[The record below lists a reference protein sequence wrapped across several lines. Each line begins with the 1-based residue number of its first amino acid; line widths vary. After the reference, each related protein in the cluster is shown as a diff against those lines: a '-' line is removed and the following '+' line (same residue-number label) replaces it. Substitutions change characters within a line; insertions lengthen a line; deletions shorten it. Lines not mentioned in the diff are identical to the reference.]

1 MILML
6 SFRVKGS
13 KTAASTKDS
22 SKESN
27 TMKKSIRFTSA
38 AMAALIAM
46 SCATFS
52 AFADDSIELAD
63 DSGYTEFLAGGWE
76 VNTGS
81 TSISK
86 NAAAKA
92 AFKKATAELLG
103 VSYQPIAVLGTQVV
117 AGTKYAI
124 LCRATPVIPDAAPDI
139 TIMYIYENV
148 DGTVDID
155 GFQTII
161 SGGDKGGFKANTR
174 KFTIKNKKNKA
185 VYSAYKKAMKE
196 LVGVDYKP
204 VLYLGSQN
212 KSGSN
217 YMILCRSQAVYPNA
231 PYEWSLVTVSK
242 SAKGKVKLGDVQ
254 TLELGNTDE
263 EITGDNTQIPNP
275 WQEYKTV
282 SEAAKATGISFSA
295 PEKIEKYTV
304 SYVRALDGIVEVRY
318 SNGSNEIRVRK
329 GKGTDDISG
338 DYNVYKNV
346 SEKKIGGNTV
356 TLKGNGDGVSSA
368 TWTDGTY
375 SCSIFSE
382 NELTNK
388 LVESIVA
395 AMR

>member
-13 KTAASTKDS
+13 KTAASTKEI
-22 SKESN
+22 SKEYN
-27 TMKKSIRFTSA
+27 IMKKSIRFTSA

-52 AFADDSIELAD
+52 AFADDTSVPTD

-124 LCRATPVIPDAAPDI
+124 LCKATPVIPDAVPDI

-161 SGGDKGGFKANTR
+161 SGGDKGGFKANTG

-204 VLYLGSQN
+204 VLYLGKQT
-212 KSGSN
+212 KSGSS

-282 SEAAKATGISFSA
+282 SEAAKAAGISFSA
-295 PEKIEKYTV
+295 PEKLEGYKV
-304 SYVRALDGIVEVRY
+304 SYVQVMDGIVELRY

-329 GKGTDDISG
+329 GKGTNDISG

-368 TWTDGTY
+368 VWTDGTY
-375 SCSIFSE
+375 SCSICSE

-395 AMR
+395 AMK

>member
-1 MILML
+1 MISML

-46 SCATFS
+46 SCAAFS

-81 TSISK
+81 TSIRK

-103 VSYQPIAVLGTQVV
+103 VSYQPIAVLGTQAV

-124 LCRATPVIPDAAPDI
+124 LCKATPVIPDAAPDI

-155 GFQTII
+155 GFHTII
-161 SGGDKGGFKANTR
+161 SGGDKGGFKANTG

-185 VYSAYKKAMKE
+185 VYSTYKKAMKE

-204 VLYLGSQN
+204 VLYLGKQT
-212 KSGSN
+212 KSGSS

-282 SEAAKATGISFSA
+282 SEAAKAAGISFSA
-295 PEKIEKYTV
+295 PEKLEGYKV
-304 SYVRALDGIVEVRY
+304 SHVQVMDGIVEVRY

>member
-1 MILML
+1 MISML

>member
-22 SKESN
+22 SKEYN
-27 TMKKSIRFTSA
+27 IMKKSIRFTSA

-46 SCATFS
+46 SCTAFS
-52 AFADDSIELAD
+52 AFADDSIVLAD

-124 LCRATPVIPDAAPDI
+124 LCKATPVIPDAAPDI

-148 DGTVDID
+148 DGTVDIN

-161 SGGDKGGFKANTR
+161 SGGDKGGFKANTG

-204 VLYLGSQN
+204 VLYLGKQK

-217 YMILCRSQAVYPNA
+217 YMILCRSQVVYPDA

-254 TLELGNTDE
+254 TLELGNADE

-282 SEAAKATGISFSA
+282 SEAAKAAGISFSA
-295 PEKIEKYTV
+295 PEKLEGYKV
-304 SYVRALDGIVEVRY
+304 SHVQTMDGIVELRY

-329 GKGTDDISG
+329 GKGTNDISG

>member
-1 MILML
+1 MISML

-52 AFADDSIELAD
+52 AFADNSIELAD

>member
-1 MILML
+1 ML
-6 SFRVKGS
+6 SFRVRGS
-13 KTAASTKDS
+13 ERAAITKEI
-22 SKESN
+22 SKEYN
-27 TMKKSIRFTSA
+27 IMKKTIRFTSA

-46 SCATFS
+46 SCAAFS

-63 DSGYTEFLAGGWE
+63 DSGYTDFLAGGWE

-81 TSISK
+81 TAMSK

-124 LCRATPVIPDAAPDI
+124 LCKATPVIPDAAPDI

-148 DGTVDID
+148 DGTVDIN

-161 SGGDKGGFKANTR
+161 SGGDKGGFKANTG

-204 VLYLGSQN
+204 VFYLGSQN

-217 YMILCRSQAVYPNA
+217 YMILCRSQVVYPDA

-254 TLELGNTDE
+254 TLELGITDE
-263 EITGDNTQIPNP
+263 DSGNDSTQIPNP

-295 PEKIEKYTV
+295 PEKLEGYKV
-304 SYVRALDGIVEVRY
+304 SYVQVMDGIIELRY
-318 SNGSNEIRVRK
+318 FNGSNEIRVRK

-356 TLKGNGDGVSSA
+356 TLKGNGDGISSA
-368 TWTDGTY
+368 VWTDGKY
-375 SCSIFSE
+375 SYSIYSG
-382 NELTNK
+382 NELANGFAEM
-388 LVESIVA
+388 LIAEIG
-395 AMR
+395 

>member
-1 MILML
+1 MISML

-27 TMKKSIRFTSA
+27 IMKKSIRFTSA

-52 AFADDSIELAD
+52 AFADDTSVPTD

-124 LCRATPVIPDAAPDI
+124 LCKATPVIPDAAPDI

-155 GFQTII
+155 GFHTII
-161 SGGDKGGFKANTR
+161 SGGDKGGFKANTG

-185 VYSAYKKAMKE
+185 VYSTYKKAMKE

-204 VLYLGSQN
+204 VLYLGKQT
-212 KSGSN
+212 KSGSS

-282 SEAAKATGISFSA
+282 SEAAKAAGISFSA
-295 PEKIEKYTV
+295 PEKLEGYKV
-304 SYVRALDGIVEVRY
+304 SHVQVMDGIVEVRY

>member
-1 MILML
+1 MISML

-92 AFKKATAELLG
+92 AFKKATAGLLG

-124 LCRATPVIPDAAPDI
+124 LCKATPVIPDAAPDI

-161 SGGDKGGFKANTR
+161 SGGDKGGFKANTG

-204 VLYLGSQN
+204 VLYLGKQT
-212 KSGSN
+212 KSGSS

>member
-1 MILML
+1 MISML

-212 KSGSN
+212 KSESN

>member
-1 MILML
+1 MISML

-27 TMKKSIRFTSA
+27 IMKKSIRFTSA

-52 AFADDSIELAD
+52 AFADDTSVPTD

-92 AFKKATAELLG
+92 AFKKAIAELLG

-124 LCRATPVIPDAAPDI
+124 LCKATPVIPDAAPDI

-155 GFQTII
+155 GFQTVI
-161 SGGDKGGFKANTR
+161 SGGDKGGFKANTG

-185 VYSAYKKAMKE
+185 VYSTYKKAMKE

-204 VLYLGSQN
+204 VLYLGKQT
-212 KSGSN
+212 KSGSS

-254 TLELGNTDE
+254 TLELGNIDE

-282 SEAAKATGISFSA
+282 SEAAKAAGISFSA
-295 PEKIEKYTV
+295 PEKLEGYKV
-304 SYVRALDGIVEVRY
+304 SHVQVMDGIVELRY
-318 SNGSNEIRVRK
+318 SNGNNEIRVRK

-346 SEKKIGGNTV
+346 SEKKIGGNAV

-368 TWTDGTY
+368 TWTNGTY
-375 SCSIFSE
+375 SYSIFSE

>member
-1 MILML
+1 
-6 SFRVKGS
+6 
-13 KTAASTKDS
+13 
-22 SKESN
+22 
-27 TMKKSIRFTSA
+27 MKKSIRFTSA

-52 AFADDSIELAD
+52 AFADDSIVLAD

-81 TSISK
+81 TAMSK

-124 LCRATPVIPDAAPDI
+124 LCKATPVIPDAVPDI

-155 GFQTII
+155 GFQTVI
-161 SGGDKGGFKANTR
+161 SGGDKGGFKANTG

-204 VLYLGSQN
+204 VLYLGKQK

-217 YMILCRSQAVYPNA
+217 YMILCRSQVVYPDA

-282 SEAAKATGISFSA
+282 SEAAKAAGISFSA

-318 SNGSNEIRVRK
+318 SNGSNEIRIRK

-375 SCSIFSE
+375 SYSIYSE

>member
-52 AFADDSIELAD
+52 AFADDSIVLAD

-124 LCRATPVIPDAAPDI
+124 LCKATPVIPDAAPDI

-161 SGGDKGGFKANTR
+161 SGGDKGGFKANTG

-204 VLYLGSQN
+204 VLYLGKQT
-212 KSGSN
+212 KSGSS

-295 PEKIEKYTV
+295 PEKLEGYKV
-304 SYVRALDGIVEVRY
+304 SHVQALDGIVEVRY

-368 TWTDGTY
+368 TWTNGTY
-375 SCSIFSE
+375 SCSIYSE

>member
-22 SKESN
+22 SKEYN
-27 TMKKSIRFTSA
+27 IMKKSIRFTSA

-92 AFKKATAELLG
+92 AFKKATAGLLG

-124 LCRATPVIPDAAPDI
+124 LCKATPVIPDAAPDI

-161 SGGDKGGFKANTR
+161 SGGDKGGFKANTG

-204 VLYLGSQN
+204 VLYLGKQT
-212 KSGSN
+212 KSGSS

-282 SEAAKATGISFSA
+282 SEAAKAAGISFSA
-295 PEKIEKYTV
+295 PEKLEGYKV
-304 SYVRALDGIVEVRY
+304 SHVQTMDGIVELRY

-329 GKGTDDISG
+329 GKGTNDISG

-368 TWTDGTY
+368 TWTNGTY

-388 LVESIVA
+388 LVEIIVA

>member
-1 MILML
+1 MISML

-46 SCATFS
+46 SCAAFS

-103 VSYQPIAVLGTQVV
+103 VSYQPIAVLGTQAV

-155 GFQTII
+155 GFQTVI
-161 SGGDKGGFKANTR
+161 SGGDKGGFKANTG

-185 VYSAYKKAMKE
+185 VYSTYKKVMKE

-204 VLYLGSQN
+204 VLYLGKQT

-282 SEAAKATGISFSA
+282 SEAAKAAGISFSA
-295 PEKIEKYTV
+295 PEKLEGYKV
-304 SYVRALDGIVEVRY
+304 SYVQVMDGIVELRY
-318 SNGSNEIRVRK
+318 SNGSNDIRVRK

>member
-1 MILML
+1 MKELP
-6 SFRVKGS
+6 V
-13 KTAASTKDS
+13 TSTKEI
-22 SKESN
+22 SKEYN
-27 TMKKSIRFTSA
+27 IMKNSIRFTSA

-52 AFADDSIELAD
+52 AFADDTAPAVD
-63 DSGYTEFLAGGWE
+63 PGYTDFIAGGWE
-76 VNTGS
+76 VNAGS
-81 TSISK
+81 TAMSK
-86 NAAAKA
+86 NPAARA
-92 AFKKATAELLG
+92 AFKKATAELEG

-124 LCRATPVIPDAAPDI
+124 LCKAAPVVPDAAPEI

-148 DGTVDID
+148 DGTVEID

-161 SGGDKGGFKANTR
+161 SGDDEGGFKANTG

-185 VYSAYKKAMKE
+185 VYSAYKKAVKE

-204 VLYLGSQN
+204 VLYLGKQS

-217 YMILCRSQAVYPNA
+217 YMILCRSRVVYPDA

-242 SAKGKVKLGDVQ
+242 SAKGKVKHGDVQ

-263 EITGDNTQIPNP
+263 ESVGENTQIPNP

-295 PEKIEKYTV
+295 PEKFESYKV
-304 SYVRALDGIVEVRY
+304 SYVQAMDGIVEVTY
-318 SNGSNEIRVRK
+318 SDGSNEICVRK
-329 GKGTDDISG
+329 GRGTDDISG

-368 TWTDGTY
+368 SWTDGTY
-375 SCSIFSE
+375 SYSIYSE
-382 NELTNK
+382 NELSAD
-388 LVESIVA
+388 LAESIA
-395 AMR
+395 AEIA

>member
-22 SKESN
+22 SKEYN
-27 TMKKSIRFTSA
+27 IMKKSIRFTSA

-46 SCATFS
+46 SCTAFS
-52 AFADDSIELAD
+52 AFADDSTELAD

-124 LCRATPVIPDAAPDI
+124 LCKATPVIPDAAPDI
-139 TIMYIYENV
+139 TIMYIYENI

-155 GFQTII
+155 GFQTVI
-161 SGGDKGGFKANTR
+161 SGGDKGGFKANTG

-204 VLYLGSQN
+204 VLYLGKQT
-212 KSGSN
+212 KSGSS

-295 PEKIEKYTV
+295 PEKLEGYKV
-304 SYVRALDGIVEVRY
+304 SHVQTMDGIVELRY

-329 GKGTDDISG
+329 GKGTNDISG

-368 TWTDGTY
+368 TWTNGTY

-388 LVESIVA
+388 LVEIIVA

>member
-1 MILML
+1 ML

-13 KTAASTKDS
+13 ETAASTKEI
-22 SKESN
+22 SKEYN
-27 TMKKSIRFTSA
+27 IMKKSIRFTSA

-52 AFADDSIELAD
+52 AFADDSTELAD

-117 AGTKYAI
+117 AGMKYAI
-124 LCRATPVIPDAAPDI
+124 LCRATPVYPDAVPEI
-139 TIMYIYENV
+139 TIMYIYESV

-161 SGGDKGGFKANTR
+161 SGGDEGGFKANTG
-174 KFTIKNKKNKA
+174 KFAIKNKKNKA

-217 YMILCRSQAVYPNA
+217 YMILCRSHAVYPNA

-318 SNGSNEIRVRK
+318 SNGSNEICVRK

-375 SCSIFSE
+375 SYSICSE

>member
-13 KTAASTKDS
+13 KTSASTKDS

-46 SCATFS
+46 SCTAFS
-52 AFADDSIELAD
+52 AFADDSIVLAD

-92 AFKKATAELLG
+92 AFKKATAGLLG
-103 VSYQPIAVLGTQVV
+103 VSYQPIAVLGTQAV

-124 LCRATPVIPDAAPDI
+124 LCKATPVIPDAAPDI

-148 DGTVDID
+148 DGTVDIN

-161 SGGDKGGFKANTR
+161 SGGDKGGFKANTG

-217 YMILCRSQAVYPNA
+217 YMILCRSKAVYPNA

-282 SEAAKATGISFSA
+282 SEAAKAAGISFSA

-368 TWTDGTY
+368 TWTDRTY

>member
-1 MILML
+1 MISML

-76 VNTGS
+76 INTGS

-124 LCRATPVIPDAAPDI
+124 LCKATPVIPDAAPDI

-161 SGGDKGGFKANTR
+161 SGGDKGGFKANTG

-282 SEAAKATGISFSA
+282 SEAAKAAGISFSA

>member
-161 SGGDKGGFKANTR
+161 SGGDKGGFKANTG

-204 VLYLGSQN
+204 VLYLGKQT
-212 KSGSN
+212 KSGSS

-282 SEAAKATGISFSA
+282 SEAAKAAGISFSA

>member
-1 MILML
+1 
-6 SFRVKGS
+6 
-13 KTAASTKDS
+13 
-22 SKESN
+22 
-27 TMKKSIRFTSA
+27 MKKSIRFTSA

-52 AFADDSIELAD
+52 AFADDTSVPTD

-124 LCRATPVIPDAAPDI
+124 LCKATPVIPDATPDI
-139 TIMYIYENV
+139 TIMYIYENI

-161 SGGDKGGFKANTR
+161 SGGDKGGFKANAG
-174 KFTIKNKKNKA
+174 KFAIRNKKNKA

-204 VLYLGSQN
+204 VFYLGSQN

-217 YMILCRSQAVYPNA
+217 YMILCRSKAVYPNA

-282 SEAAKATGISFSA
+282 SEAAKATGIRFSA

-318 SNGSNEIRVRK
+318 SNGSNEICVRK

-356 TLKGNGDGVSSA
+356 TLKENGDGVSSA

-375 SCSIFSE
+375 SYSICSE

-388 LVESIVA
+388 LVESVAA

>member
-46 SCATFS
+46 SCTAFS

-124 LCRATPVIPDAAPDI
+124 LCKATPVIPDAAPDI
-139 TIMYIYENV
+139 TIMYIYENI

-155 GFQTII
+155 GFQTVI
-161 SGGDKGGFKANTR
+161 SGGDKGGFKANTG

-196 LVGVDYKP
+196 FVGVDYKP
-204 VLYLGSQN
+204 VLYLGKQT
-212 KSGSN
+212 KSGSS

-254 TLELGNTDE
+254 TLELGNADE

-275 WQEYKTV
+275 WQEYMTV
-282 SEAAKATGISFSA
+282 SEAAKAAGISFSA
-295 PEKIEKYTV
+295 PEKLEGYKV
-304 SYVRALDGIVEVRY
+304 SHVQTMDGIVELRY

-329 GKGTDDISG
+329 GKGTNDISG

-356 TLKGNGDGVSSA
+356 TLKGNGVSSA

>member
-1 MILML
+1 MISML
-6 SFRVKGS
+6 SFKVKGS
-13 KTAASTKDS
+13 KTAASTKEI
-22 SKESN
+22 SKEYN
-27 TMKKSIRFTSA
+27 IMKKSIRFTSA

-46 SCATFS
+46 SCAAFS

-86 NAAAKA
+86 NAAAKT

-124 LCRATPVIPDAAPDI
+124 LCKATPVIPDATPEI

-148 DGTVDID
+148 DGTVDMD

-161 SGGDKGGFKANTR
+161 SGEDEGGFTANTG
-174 KFTIKNKKNKA
+174 KFALSKKKNKT
-185 VYSAYKKAMKE
+185 VYSAYRKAMKE

-204 VLYLGSQN
+204 VAYLGKQVVA
-212 KSGSN
+212 GSN
-217 YMILCRSQAVYPNA
+217 YMILCRSKAVTPDA
-231 PYEWSLVTVSK
+231 AYEWSLVTVSK
-242 SAKGKVKLGDVQ
+242 SAKGKVKLSDVQ

-263 EITGDNTQIPNP
+263 DSETDSNQIPNP

-295 PEKIEKYTV
+295 PEKFEKYTV
-304 SYVRALDGIVEVRY
+304 SYVQAVDGIVEVRY
-318 SNGSNEIRVRK
+318 SNGSNEICVRK

-375 SCSIFSE
+375 SCSIYSE

>member
-1 MILML
+1 ML

-13 KTAASTKDS
+13 KTAASTKEI
-22 SKESN
+22 SKEYN
-27 TMKKSIRFTSA
+27 IMKKSIRFTSA

-46 SCATFS
+46 SCATFTT
-52 AFADDSIELAD
+52 FADDSIEPAD

-81 TSISK
+81 TAMSK

-92 AFKKATAELLG
+92 AFKKATTELLG

-124 LCRATPVIPDAAPDI
+124 LCKATPVIPDAAPDI
-139 TIMYIYENV
+139 TIMYIYENI

-155 GFQTII
+155 GFQTVI
-161 SGGDKGGFKANTR
+161 SGGDKGGFKANTG

-204 VLYLGSQN
+204 VLYLGKQT
-212 KSGSN
+212 KSGSS

-282 SEAAKATGISFSA
+282 SEAAKAAGISFSA
-295 PEKIEKYTV
+295 PKKLEGYKV
-304 SYVRALDGIVEVRY
+304 SHVQTMDGIVELRY
-318 SNGSNEIRVRK
+318 SNGNNEIRVRK
-329 GKGTDDISG
+329 GKGTNDISG

-368 TWTDGTY
+368 TWTD
-375 SCSIFSE
+375 CSRSSLSSE
-382 NELTNK
+382 I
-388 LVESIVA
+388 S
-395 AMR
+395 

>member
-22 SKESN
+22 SKEYN
-27 TMKKSIRFTSA
+27 IMKKSIRFTSA

-92 AFKKATAELLG
+92 AFKKATAGLLG

-124 LCRATPVIPDAAPDI
+124 LCKATPVIPDAAPDI

-161 SGGDKGGFKANTR
+161 SGGDKGGFKANTG
-174 KFTIKNKKNKA
+174 KFTIKNKKNKE

-204 VLYLGSQN
+204 VLYLGKQT
-212 KSGSN
+212 KSGSS

-282 SEAAKATGISFSA
+282 SEAAKAAGISFSA
-295 PEKIEKYTV
+295 PEKLEGYKV
-304 SYVRALDGIVEVRY
+304 SHVQTMDGIVELRY

-329 GKGTDDISG
+329 GKGTNDISG

-368 TWTDGTY
+368 TWTNGTY

-388 LVESIVA
+388 LVEIIVA

>member
-1 MILML
+1 MISML

-27 TMKKSIRFTSA
+27 IMKKSIRFTSA

-52 AFADDSIELAD
+52 AFADDTSVPTD

-124 LCRATPVIPDAAPDI
+124 LCKATPVIPDAAPDI

-155 GFQTII
+155 GFQTVI
-161 SGGDKGGFKANTR
+161 SGGDKGGFKANTG

-185 VYSAYKKAMKE
+185 VYSTYKKAMKE

-204 VLYLGSQN
+204 VLYLGKQT
-212 KSGSN
+212 KSGSS

-254 TLELGNTDE
+254 TLELGNIDE

-282 SEAAKATGISFSA
+282 SEAAKAAGISFSA
-295 PEKIEKYTV
+295 PEKLEGYKV
-304 SYVRALDGIVEVRY
+304 SHVQVMDGIVELRY
-318 SNGSNEIRVRK
+318 SNGNNEIRVRK

-346 SEKKIGGNTV
+346 SEKKIGGNAV

-368 TWTDGTY
+368 TWTNGTY
-375 SCSIFSE
+375 SYSIFSE

>member
-1 MILML
+1 
-6 SFRVKGS
+6 
-13 KTAASTKDS
+13 
-22 SKESN
+22 
-27 TMKKSIRFTSA
+27 MKKSIRFTSA

-52 AFADDSIELAD
+52 AFADDTSVPTD

-124 LCRATPVIPDAAPDI
+124 LCKATPVIPDAAPDI

-155 GFQTII
+155 GFQTVI
-161 SGGDKGGFKANTR
+161 SGGDKGGFKANTG

-185 VYSAYKKAMKE
+185 VYSAYKKAMKQ

-282 SEAAKATGISFSA
+282 SEAAKAAGISFSA
-295 PEKIEKYTV
+295 PEKLEGYKV
-304 SYVRALDGIVEVRY
+304 SHVQTMDGIVELRY
-318 SNGSNEIRVRK
+318 SK
-329 GKGTDDISG
+329 GKGTNDISG

-375 SCSIFSE
+375 SCSICSE

>member
-13 KTAASTKDS
+13 KTSASTKDS

-46 SCATFS
+46 SCTAFS
-52 AFADDSIELAD
+52 AFADDSIVLAD

-92 AFKKATAELLG
+92 AFKKATAGLLG
-103 VSYQPIAVLGTQVV
+103 VSYQPIAVLGTQAV

-124 LCRATPVIPDAAPDI
+124 LCKATPVIPDAAPDI

-148 DGTVDID
+148 DGTVDIN

-161 SGGDKGGFKANTR
+161 SGGDKGGFKANTG

-217 YMILCRSQAVYPNA
+217 YMILCRSKAVYPNA

-263 EITGDNTQIPNP
+263 KITGDNTQIPNP

>member
-1 MILML
+1 MISML

-46 SCATFS
+46 SCAAFS

-124 LCRATPVIPDAAPDI
+124 LCKATPVIPDAAPDI

-155 GFQTII
+155 GFHTII
-161 SGGDKGGFKANTR
+161 SGGDKGGFKANTG

-212 KSGSN
+212 KYGSN

-282 SEAAKATGISFSA
+282 SEAAKAAGISFSA
-295 PEKIEKYTV
+295 PEKLEGYKV
-304 SYVRALDGIVEVRY
+304 SHVQVMDGIVEVRY

>member
-52 AFADDSIELAD
+52 AFADDTSVPTD

-124 LCRATPVIPDAAPDI
+124 LCKATPVIPDAAPDI

-161 SGGDKGGFKANTR
+161 SGGDEGGFKANTG

-204 VLYLGSQN
+204 VLYLGKQT
-212 KSGSN
+212 KSGSS

-346 SEKKIGGNTV
+346 SEKKIGENTV

>member
-1 MILML
+1 MISML

-81 TSISK
+81 TAMSK

-124 LCRATPVIPDAAPDI
+124 LCKATPVIPDAAPDI

-155 GFQTII
+155 GFQTVI
-161 SGGDKGGFKANTR
+161 SGGDKGGFKANTG

-217 YMILCRSQAVYPNA
+217 YMILCRSKAVTPDA
-231 PYEWSLVTVSK
+231 AYEWSLVTVSK

-282 SEAAKATGISFSA
+282 SEAAKAAGISFSV
-295 PEKIEKYTV
+295 PEKLEGYKV
-304 SYVRALDGIVEVRY
+304 SHVQAMDGIVELRY
-318 SNGSNEIRVRK
+318 SNGSNEIRIRK
-329 GKGTDDISG
+329 GKGTNDISG

>member
-1 MILML
+1 ML

-13 KTAASTKDS
+13 KTAASTKEI
-22 SKESN
+22 SKEYN
-27 TMKKSIRFTSA
+27 IMKKSIRFTSA

-46 SCATFS
+46 SCATFTT
-52 AFADDSIELAD
+52 FADDSIEPAD

-81 TSISK
+81 TAMSK

-92 AFKKATAELLG
+92 AFKKATTELLG

-124 LCRATPVIPDAAPDI
+124 LCKATPVIPDAAPDI
-139 TIMYIYENV
+139 TIMYIYENI

-155 GFQTII
+155 GFQTVI
-161 SGGDKGGFKANTR
+161 SGGDKGGFKANTG

-204 VLYLGSQN
+204 VLYLGKQT
-212 KSGSN
+212 KSGSS

-282 SEAAKATGISFSA
+282 SEAAKAAGIRFSA

-318 SNGSNEIRVRK
+318 SNGSNEICVRK

-375 SCSIFSE
+375 SYSICSE

-388 LVESIVA
+388 LVESVAA

>member
-13 KTAASTKDS
+13 KTAASTKDI
-22 SKESN
+22 SKEYN
-27 TMKKSIRFTSA
+27 IMKKSIRFTSA

-103 VSYQPIAVLGTQVV
+103 VSYQPIAVLGTQAV

-124 LCRATPVIPDAAPDI
+124 LCRATPVYPDAVPEI

-148 DGTVDID
+148 DGTVDIE
-155 GFQTII
+155 GSKTII
-161 SGGDKGGFKANTR
+161 SGDNEGGFKANTG
-174 KFTIKNKKNKA
+174 KFAIKNKKNKA

-282 SEAAKATGISFSA
+282 SEAAKAAGISFSA
-295 PEKIEKYTV
+295 PEKLEGYKV
-304 SYVRALDGIVEVRY
+304 SHVQTMDGIVEVRY
-318 SNGSNEIRVRK
+318 SNGSNEIRIRK
-329 GKGTDDISG
+329 GNGTNDISG

-395 AMR
+395 AMK

>member
-1 MILML
+1 MISML

-92 AFKKATAELLG
+92 AFKKATADLLG

-204 VLYLGSQN
+204 VLYLGKQT
-212 KSGSN
+212 KSGSS

>member
-1 MILML
+1 
-6 SFRVKGS
+6 
-13 KTAASTKDS
+13 
-22 SKESN
+22 
-27 TMKKSIRFTSA
+27 MKKSIRFTSA

-52 AFADDSIELAD
+52 AFADDTSVPTD

-86 NAAAKA
+86 NAAAKS

-103 VSYQPIAVLGTQVV
+103 VSYQPIAVLGTQAV
-117 AGTKYAI
+117 AGMKYAI
-124 LCRATPVIPDAAPDI
+124 LCRATPVYPDAVPEI

-161 SGGDKGGFKANTR
+161 SGDDEGSFTANTG
-174 KFTIKNKKNKA
+174 KFALSKKKNKA

-204 VLYLGSQN
+204 VFYLGSQN

-217 YMILCRSQAVYPNA
+217 YMILCRSKAVTPDA
-231 PYEWSLVTVSK
+231 AYEWSLVTVSK

-282 SEAAKATGISFSA
+282 SEAAKAAGISFSA
-295 PEKIEKYTV
+295 PEKLEDYKV
-304 SYVRALDGIVEVRY
+304 SHVQTMDGIVELRY
-318 SNGSNEIRVRK
+318 SNGSNEICVRK

-338 DYNVYKNV
+338 DYNVYNNV

-368 TWTDGTY
+368 AWTNGTY
-375 SCSIFSE
+375 SYSIYSE
-382 NELTNK
+382 NALTNK